1 MKNQKRYQRF
11 QGQNELDKVII
22 LWTANT
28 ERYADVLPNVN
39 DTADNLI
46 KSIKESHE
54 EIAPSTV
61 FAVASILEKV
71 PYINGSP
78 QNICSRCY

>member
-1 MKNQKRYQRF
+1 M
-11 QGQNELDKVII
+11 
-22 LWTANT
+22 
-28 ERYADVLPNVN
+28 PNVN

-78 QNICSRCY
+78 QNTFVPGVIELAENTTHSLVVMISSQVKQKLNQC